1 MGQLICDFAMCILLL
16 YFHIF
21 TLEVSMKHIYTRYNN
36 NWGWYLYVAI
46 FVPLKTVFKMEKWK
60 K

>member
-21 TLEVSMKHIYTRYNN
+21 TLEVSMKYCTIYARYNTYIHDTTISGDGSLM
-36 NWGWYLYVAI
+36 WLFLYL
-46 FVPLKTVFKMEKWK
+46 
-60 K
+60 